1 MTKTCKKCSE
11 TKDLTFFTTD
21 PSRKSGMADWCKR
34 CKANV
39 AAYYRKLDPEKFRR
53 RERNQLTK
61 LKAKVHTAYGNKCAC
76 PPCGE
81 TMPQFLSIDHK
92 NNDGNKQRLKL
103 FGRNRGGAAQ
113 TLYRYIIKNNFPSDL
128 QLLCYNCNNGKR
140 WNNGICPHN
149 VSH

>member
-1 MTKTCKKCSE
+1 MTKTCKNCNE
-11 TKDLTFFTTD
+11 TKDLAFFTTD
-21 PSRKSGMADWCKR
+21 SNKKKRHDDR
-34 CKANV
+34 CKACK
-39 AAYYRKLDPEKFRR
+39 AEAMRDWRKLDPEKFRK
-53 RERNQLTK
+53 REQEQNKK
-61 LKAKVHTAYGNKCAC
+61 LKAIVHTAYGNKCAC

-81 TMPQFLSIDHK
+81 TIPQFLTIDHK

-113 TLYRYIIKNNFPSDL
+113 TLYRYIIKNGFPSDL

-149 VSH
+149 ISH